1 MGMNTTQPASNVP
14 VVRRLFITQYG
25 ALDAVL
31 LVLRLALAVV
41 IFPHGAQKMLGWFGG
56 YGFAGTM
63 QFFTGMMHIPAFLA
77 VLAILAEFLGPIL
90 VALGF
95 LTRLAALA
103 IVANMVVAV
112 ATIHLQNGFFMNWSG
127 QQKGEGM
134 EFFVFAIVVG
144 LVIAI
149 AGPGKYALD
158 ARIASL
164 SSAA

>member
-1 MGMNTTQPASNVP
+1 MNTTRPASNVP
-14 VVRRLFITQYG
+14 QRLFITQYG

-31 LVLRLALAVV
+31 LVLRRALAIV

-77 VLAILAEFLGPIL
+77 VLAILAEFLGSIL

-95 LTRLAALA
+95 FTRLAALA
-103 IVANMVVAV
+103 IVVNMVVAV

-127 QQKGEGM
+127 QQKGEG
-134 EFFVFAIVVG
+134 EFFVFAIAIG
-144 LVIAI
+144 LVVAI

-158 ARIASL
+158 ARIAS
-164 SSAA
+164 SSLAA

>member
-1 MGMNTTQPASNVP
+1 
-14 VVRRLFITQYG
+14 VRRLFITQYG

-31 LVLRLALAVV
+31 LVLRLALAIV
-41 IFPHGAQKMLGWFGG
+41 IFPHGAQKVLGWFGG
-56 YGFAGTM
+56 HGFAGTM

-77 VLAILAEFLGPIL
+77 VLAILAEFLGSIL

-103 IVANMVVAV
+103 IVVNMVVAV
-112 ATIHLQNGFFMNWSG
+112 ATIHVQNGFFMNWSG

-134 EFFVFAIVVG
+134 EFFVFAIAIG
-144 LVIAI
+144 LVVAI

-158 ARIASL
+158 ARIAS
-164 SSAA
+164 SSLAA